1 MANKLVFTQFKKETL
16 AIDGRKQ
23 AVGSISY
30 YRRWGQHVFTPH
42 VGNKLASDHLE
53 DILDHIRKLNEDMAM
68 IPAPEKKSPSMA
80 PEGTQNDKKAG
91 S

>member
-53 DILDHIRKLNEDMAM
+53 DILDKLTKLDEEMALALPAGPGRSPQGAQNEQ
-68 IPAPEKKSPSMA
+68 KV
-80 PEGTQNDKKAG
+80 G

>member
-1 MANKLVFTQFKKETL
+1 MANKLVFSRFKKETL

-42 VGNKLASDHLE
+42 VGNKLGSDHLE
-53 DILDHIRKLNEDMAM
+53 DILDRLSKMDEEMALA
-68 IPAPEKKSPSMA
+68 IPAGFGQSPVGS
-80 PEGTQNDKKAG
+80 QNDKKAG